1 MSAAAVQGIIDLPLA
16 QRTDHT
22 TLKWIGLL
30 KPRRSRRT
38 PDSCF
43 LITRKICPRNVSLSN
58 VSKDIF
64 FSLVLLY
71 SSNTKKKDREFIP
84 FSPEGCSQECQFLL
98 AKTSRYPRRKS
109 AACRPFT
116 PSHPRYEHK
125 GKSSKASGLA
135 TLAAATWA
143 GIGNTCFSSDQPE
156 VSSAHLLGHF
166 H

>member
-1 MSAAAVQGIIDLPLA
+1 MSAAAVQGTIDLPLA

-22 TLKWIGLL
+22 TLKWIGLP

-43 LITRKICPRNVSLSN
+43 LITRKIFVLETYHDLTYP
-58 VSKDIF
+58 KIF
-64 FSLVLLY
+64 FSHLFCFTAVTPRRRTEN
-71 SSNTKKKDREFIP
+71 SSH
-84 FSPEGCSQECQFLL
+84 FLQV
-98 AKTSRYPRRKS
+98 AVRNVNFYKTSRYPRRKS

-125 GKSSKASGLA
+125 GNSSKDSGLA

-143 GIGNTCFSSDQPE
+143 GIGNACFSSDQPE
-156 VSSAHLLGHF
+156 VSSTHLLGHF